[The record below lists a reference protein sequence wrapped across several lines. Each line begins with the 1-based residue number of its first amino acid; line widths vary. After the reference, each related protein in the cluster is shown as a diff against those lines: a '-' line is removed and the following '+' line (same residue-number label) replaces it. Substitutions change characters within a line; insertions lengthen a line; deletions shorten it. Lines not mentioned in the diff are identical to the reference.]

1 MAIQTVTNQ
10 NLAEYVA
17 KRQELGSVV
26 SETAP
31 AVAAA
36 PTEVKTEV
44 SGVVATGGET
54 ISDAPDPGKAEPS
67 AKTNPVQP
75 RINELTRQKKEA
87 EEFAEEEYNKRV
99 MAERRIGELEAEVE
113 RFKTVSKPAE
123 EAKAQTEP
131 KPEDFQNSQEY
142 IAAAVKFGVNVELA
156 KRQAQEAEAS
166 QQRQI
171 DAQNELMRARVEKA
185 KTEIPDYVEVI
196 QNADERLII
205 PGHVAGALIESEL
218 GPQLGYYLCKP
229 ENEAEA
235 KKLFAL
241 TPAKALLELGKIEV
255 KLAKVA
261 DKSADPPPK
270 PPETT
275 RAPAPIAAISKDG
288 GNPIPLD
295 LAKPM
300 PFAEYKAQREAQ
312 LLAKRKRH

>member
-26 SETAP
+26 QETPP

-36 PTEVKTEV
+36 PTEVKAEV
-44 SGVVATGGET
+44 SGVVAAGGET

-99 MAERRIGELEAEVE
+99 MAERRMADLEAEVA
-113 RFKTVSKPAE
+113 RFKAATQPP
-123 EAKAQTEP
+123 EAKAPVEP
-131 KPEDFQNSQEY
+131 KAEDFANVQDYVLALTDFKVEQKLEKKRADD
-142 IAAAVKFGVNVELA
+142 AAAA
-156 KRQAQEAEAS
+156 

-171 DAQNELMRARVEKA
+171 DAQNELMRARVEQAKA
-185 KTEIPDYVEVI
+185 EIPDYVEVI

-235 KKLFAL
+235 KKLFAM

-275 RAPAPIAAISKDG
+275 RAPAPIAAVSKDG
-288 GNPIPLD
+288 GNPIPTD
-295 LAKPM
+295 LSKPM
-300 PFAEYKAQREAQ
+300 TFQEYRAQREAQ